1 MLFRCRET
9 PAATLSDG
17 VLLFFFLS
25 LLVLSASSVGDS
37 VSMAYGSWPLYA
49 VLAVVGFAVYQKSS
63 RNGQRKLPPGP
74 KPLPLLGNIRDFPP
88 DGTPEH
94 LHWLKHKDLYG
105 PISSVTVMGMTIVL
119 VHDKKM
125 AFDLLDQ
132 VASKTSGRPT
142 MVMANKLCGY
152 ESIVVCQ
159 GYNPMFRRYRKFLH
173 QELGTKVSAAQFQD
187 AQYGEVNRQLVRAL
201 KEPSKFLEHYKT

>member
-1 MLFRCRET
+1 M
-9 PAATLSDG
+9 
-17 VLLFFFLS
+17 
-25 LLVLSASSVGDS
+25 
-37 VSMAYGSWPLYA
+37 
-49 VLAVVGFAVYQKSS
+49 
-63 RNGQRKLPPGP
+63 
-74 KPLPLLGNIRDFPP
+74 LGNIKDFPP

-105 PISSVTVMGMTIVL
+105 GISSVTVMGMTLVI

-125 AFDLLDQ
+125 AHDLLDQ
-132 VASKTSGRPT
+132 TAGKTSGRPT

-173 QELGTKVSAAQFQD
+173 QELGTKVTAAQFRG
-187 AQYGEVNRQLVRAL
+187 AQESEVGRQLVRAL
-201 KEPSKFLEHYKT
+201 REPEKWLEHYKT